1 MKTLAAFL
9 AVGVIWLIG
18 LLLFADRVQ
27 RLTPPDQ
34 APQADG
40 IVALTGGSD
49 ARIQE
54 AMELLQ
60 AGKGRRVLVS
70 GVNRQVTRE
79 QLRRIANPPRG
90 LYECCV
96 DLGFDAKNT
105 LGNAQEIAEW
115 ARAKSF
121 HSLIVVTSDYHMPRS
136 LLEIH
141 GAVPEAQLIP
151 YPIAT
156 PRLDTHRW
164 WRTASG
170 ARIMTLEYCKFLIVS
185 AREALL
191 SLGRGA
197 PKHTQDAASSAQ
209 SAAPAR

>member
-18 LLLFADRVQ
+18 LLLFAGRVQ
-27 RLTPPDQ
+27 KLTAPDPV
-34 APQADG
+34 PQADG

-54 AMELLQ
+54 AMDLLQ

-70 GVNRQVTRE
+70 GVNRQVTRP
-79 QLRRIANPPRG
+79 QLKKIANPPEG

-105 LGNAQEIAEW
+105 LGNAQEIAAW
-115 ARAKSF
+115 AQANNF

-141 GAVPEAQLIP
+141 GADPEARLIA
-151 YPIAT
+151 YPIVT
-156 PRLDTHRW
+156 PKLDTHRW
-164 WRTASG
+164 WKTAGG
-170 ARIMTLEYCKFLIVS
+170 ARVMTLEYCKFLIVS

-191 SLGRGA
+191 SLGRGPSKA
-197 PKHTQDAASSAQ
+197 PSSAPASKA
-209 SAAPAR
+209 SAG

>member
-1 MKTLAAFL
+1 MKTLAAFM

-18 LLLFADRVQ
+18 LLLFAGRVQ
-27 RLTPPDQ
+27 KLTPPDPV
-34 APQADG
+34 PQADG

-54 AMELLQ
+54 AMDLLQ

-70 GVNRQVTRE
+70 GVNRQVTRA
-79 QLRRIANPPRG
+79 QLKKVANPPAG

-105 LGNAQEIAEW
+105 LGNAQEIAAW
-115 ARAKSF
+115 TRAKSF
-121 HSLIVVTSDYHMPRS
+121 RSLIVVTSDYHMPRS

-141 GAVPEAQLIP
+141 GAVPEATLVA

-164 WRTASG
+164 WRTATG
-170 ARIMTLEYCKFLIVS
+170 ARIMILEYCKFLVVS
-185 AREALL
+185 AREAVL
-191 SLGRGA
+191 SIGRGPSKPASA
-197 PKHTQDAASSAQ
+197 PASV
-209 SAAPAR
+209 SAAR

>member
-18 LLLFADRVQ
+18 LLFFANNVQ
-27 RLTPPDQ
+27 RLTPPDPV
-34 APQADG
+34 PQADG

-54 AMELLQ
+54 AMDLLQ

-70 GVNRQVTRE
+70 GVNRQVTRA
-79 QLRRIANPPRG
+79 QLKKIANPPEG

-105 LGNAQEIAEW
+105 LGNAQEIAAW

-121 HSLIVVTSDYHMPRS
+121 KSLIVVTSDYHMSRS

-141 GAVPEAQLIP
+141 GAVPEAKLIA
-151 YPIAT
+151 YPIVT
-156 PRLDTHRW
+156 PSLDTHRW
-164 WRTASG
+164 WRTAGG

-185 AREALL
+185 AREAIL
-191 SLGRGA
+191 SLGRGSGKA
-197 PKHTQDAASSAQ
+197 PES
-209 SAAPAR
+209 APASTAKG

>member
-9 AVGVIWLIG
+9 AVGVLWLIG
-18 LLLFADRVQ
+18 LLLFAGRVQ
-27 RLTPPDQ
+27 KLTPPD
-34 APQADG
+34 PVPPADG

-54 AMELLQ
+54 AMDLLQ
-60 AGKGRRVLVS
+60 AGKGQRVLVS
-70 GVNRQVTRE
+70 GVNRQVTRA
-79 QLRRIANPPRG
+79 QLKKIANPPEG

-105 LGNAQEIAEW
+105 IGNAQEIAAW
-115 ARAKSF
+115 AHAKSF

-141 GAVPEAQLIP
+141 GAYPEAQLIA
-151 YPIAT
+151 YPIVT
-156 PRLDTHRW
+156 PKLDAHRW
-164 WRTASG
+164 WNTAGG
-170 ARIMTLEYCKFLIVS
+170 ARVMTLEYCKFLIVS

-191 SLGRGA
+191 SLGRGSGKAAYSA
-197 PKHTQDAASSAQ
+197 PSSA
-209 SAAPAR
+209 PASTAKG